1 MDNRDRRMRRLLVVV
16 MMLEEQGGGGCSYS
30 GSQGG
35 ENDNGDKRG
44 GRGLKFTAI
53 GLTVPA
59 CPAQGIGMK
68 ATIN

>member
-1 MDNRDRRMRRLLVVV
+1 